1 MTTRKQTMNCEE
13 ARARISQ
20 HVQGGLP
27 SEEATPLRAHFD
39 ACRECETLYRGQVEA
54 SVNVGLT
61 AIEEVEQAE
70 LRRRVARAQT
80 LEGMGE
86 RSRGFRWR
94 ILFLPMF
101 FAWLIIQVSGVF
113 SQAPRIVL
121 VDASG
126 TVDVAGRPI
135 EAYEELGAD
144 DVLLL
149 VRGAWCQVA
158 AGGRAV
164 FEVPKGRVSLSGPA
178 AVLAERVDPPRL
190 RVQYGTVEVEMDGP
204 LELITQRG
212 SVEIASGRGV
222 VIAGP
227 EMVEVSWVEGE
238 GLLINAWGETALEA
252 GTVLRR

>member
-1 MTTRKQTMNCEE
+1 MTTRKQSLTCEE
-13 ARARISQ
+13 ARARIPQ
-20 HVQGGLP
+20 HVQGGLG
-27 SEEATPLRAHFD
+27 SAEATPLRAHFE
-39 ACRECETLYRGQVEA
+39 ACRECSTLYREQVES
-54 SVNVGLT
+54 SVDIGLS

-70 LRRRVARAQT
+70 LRRRVARART
-80 LEGMGE
+80 NEGMADPK
-86 RSRGFRWR
+86 RGFRWR
-94 ILFLPMF
+94 VLFMPMF

-121 VDASG
+121 VEASG
-126 TVDVAGRPI
+126 MVDVAGRPV
-135 EAYEELGAD
+135 EAYEELGDD

-158 AGGRAV
+158 DGGSAV
-164 FEVPKGRVSLSGPA
+164 FEVPKGRVRLSGPA

-190 RVQYGTVEVEMDGP
+190 RVQYGSVEVEMDGP

-212 SVEIASGRGV
+212 SVEITEGRGV

-227 EMVEVSWVEGE
+227 EVVEVSWGE
-238 GLLINAWGETALEA
+238 GVGVLIDARGETALEA